1 MAKLKNFVTPA
12 GTLSWPWIAKPDTRY
27 NAEGV
32 FKTSMV
38 LSEDAAKPLMAMC
51 EEVYVAEYGA
61 AKLKKANMPW
71 DEEAD
76 ANGNPT
82 GNIVFKFKSKRQPK
96 LYDSKGK
103 VIAKVLKVAS
113 GTTAKIATAL
123 NPYSTGI
130 NTGVSLY
137 LNDIQILELVEF
149 GGGAGGMFKA
159 EEGFDFVDDGKPDLQ
174 QTEPDTSDE
183 SGDF

>member
-1 MAKLKNFVTPA
+1 MATKLRSFVTPA
-12 GTLSWPWIAKPDTRY
+12 GTLSWPWISKPDTRY
-27 NAEGV
+27 VAEGV
-32 FKTSMV
+32 YKTSFILNDV
-38 LSEDAAKPLMAMC
+38 ESKPLMTAC
-51 EEVYVAEYGA
+51 EEAFVAEYGA
-61 AKLKKANMPW
+61 AKLKKANMPFD
-71 DEEAD
+71 DELD

-82 GNIVFKFKSKRQPK
+82 GNIIFKFKSKRQPK

-103 VIAKVLKVAS
+103 VIAKVLQVAS

-123 NPYSTGI
+123 NPYATGV

-149 GGGAGGMFKA
+149 NAGAKFTA
-159 EEGFDFVDDGKPDLQ
+159 EEGFDYVDDGKSDVEQ
-174 QTEPDTSDE
+174 KEPSTADE